1 MEQRQ
6 QRLLRHLD
14 TSGFRHK
21 SLDDPLAQDPHRII
35 TPPEDFQDDPSSGPA
50 TTLIDPPVM
59 FRPWTIM
66 APASSKT
73 STSTINGS
81 SEEDVIETLLFN
93 EELQRLKSHSL
104 FLQFP
109 LDGSG
114 QRSVHYRSSCV
125 EYSSSS
131 CCTTSAGNQYR

>member
-35 TPPEDFQDDPSSGPA
+35 TPPEDFQDDPTG
-50 TTLIDPPVM
+50 TTTTSLIDPPVM

-66 APASSKT
+66 APSTETTSS
-73 STSTINGS
+73 SIGS
-81 SEEDVIETLLFN
+81 SEEDVAETLLFN
-93 EELQRLKSHSL
+93 EELKRLKSHSL

-114 QRSVHYRSSCV
+114 QRSVHYRSSCI
-125 EYSSSS
+125 EYS
-131 CCTTSAGNQYR
+131 CTSTSGNQYR

>member
-35 TPPEDFQDDPSSGPA
+35 TPPEDFQDDPSSG
-50 TTLIDPPVM
+50 TTTSSSLIDPPVM

-66 APASSKT
+66 APTSS
-73 STSTINGS
+73 IGS
-81 SEEDVIETLLFN
+81 SEEDVAVETLLFN
-93 EELQRLKSHSL
+93 DELQRLKSHSL

-114 QRSVHYRSSCV
+114 QRSVHYRSSCI
-125 EYSSSS
+125 EYS
-131 CCTTSAGNQYR
+131 CTTTSTSGINQYR